1 MCACAHCQ
9 LTTRENSALTE
20 LPNQQQF
27 AAGRLEATNWS
38 HEAPI
43 AVKDVRE
50 RHHGLGDEVKKE
62 HSGPRQ
68 LRHPRPR
75 QRNKFSKCECMEIC
89 LIVQY
94 LLYNYFSVIPLHKCI
109 ET

>member
-1 MCACAHCQ
+1 MIVAICSGLCACAHCQ

-50 RHHGLGDEVKKE
+50 RHHGLGDEVK
-62 HSGPRQ
+62 
-68 LRHPRPR
+68 
-75 QRNKFSKCECMEIC
+75 
-89 LIVQY
+89 
-94 LLYNYFSVIPLHKCI
+94 
-109 ET
+109 